1 MDFPMYDNARKLV
14 KRPHDA
20 YLSHLQALINERWEN
35 STQTIFSVY
44 QQADIGS
51 DEWIEQPIS
60 IDTAI
65 DIGTGFKKGDDFM
78 VFSHKNI
85 SADMKL
91 GIMFRTEEDYWIC
104 TNTNGYASPTNSCE
118 VRRCN
123 NVMKWV
129 DPETGFVNQQWCAI
143 DYELSSP
150 RPSKDKDIVVADGHI
165 FVLVQGNDLTR
176 SIPKNQRF
184 IFNGLAFKVSAYQT
198 LLNKDDVTF
207 HSNLLYI
214 DMYADP
220 IQPSD
225 DVVNGIANATD
236 YQYNIE
242 LQPDVTEQIDGFEGQ
257 VVATVTCNDKVVN
270 RDIVWT
276 GNDFVTVDENGSY
289 ILHDAIQSL
298 DNESVDKV
306 AIITATLAG
315 NPNVTASCSINIV
328 GSVVSDDD
336 IVIDPL
342 FSEVYQSMPQTFTV
356 YLYKNGVKQDDVFV
370 SCMVAGLTD
379 DYFTL
384 TQNGHNFTLMVKDIS
399 STPLTLAFVTDSQ
412 YQNLVTDGDIN
423 IQTSDMED
431 ILAFINNGCSKTID
445 VLLKPFF

>member
-14 KRPHDA
+14 KLPHDA
-20 YLSHLQALINERWEN
+20 YLSQLQALINERWEN

-65 DIGTGFKKGDDFM
+65 DIGTGFKKGDDFK

-198 LLNKDDVTF
+198 LLDENNITF

-225 DVVNGIANATD
+225 DLVNGIANATD
-236 YQYNIE
+236 YQYAIE
-242 LQPDVTEQIDGFEGQ
+242 LQPDITEQIDGFTGQ
-257 VVATVTCNDKVVN
+257 ILSTVTCNGEVVD
-270 RDIVWT
+270 REIDWT
-276 GNDFVTVDENGSY
+276 GNDFVTVNEDGSY
-289 ILHDAIQSL
+289 TLNGTIPPSNDGEDDGGNDEPVEKIA
-298 DNESVDKV
+298 V
-306 AIITATLAG
+306 ITATLKG

-328 GSVVSDDD
+328 DEVEDTVD
-336 IVIDPL
+336 IIIDPL
-342 FSEVYQSMPQTFTV
+342 FSEVRQSLPQSFSV
-356 YLYKNGVKQDDVFV
+356 YLYKNGVQQDDAVTCTT
-370 SCMVAGLTD
+370 SGLTNK
-379 DYFTL
+379 YFTL
-384 TQNGHNFTLMVKDIS
+384 TQDGHNFVLTVEDIS
-399 STPLTLAFVTDSQ
+399 PTPLTLMFTVDEYS
-412 YQNLVTDGDIN
+412 
-423 IQTSDMED
+423 E
-431 ILAFINNGCSKTID
+431 TID

>member
-14 KRPHDA
+14 KKPHDA

-65 DIGTGFKKGDDFM
+65 DIGTGFKKGDDFK

-129 DPETGFVNQQWCAI
+129 NPETGFVNQQWCAI

-184 IFNGLAFKVSAYQT
+184 IFNGLAFKLSAYQT

-207 HSNLLYI
+207 HSNLLYM

-225 DVVNGIANATD
+225 DVVNGIANAID

-242 LQPDVTEQIDGFEGQ
+242 LQPDITEQIDGFEGQ
-257 VVATVTCNDKVVN
+257 VMATVTCNGEVVD
-270 RDIVWT
+270 REIEWT
-276 GNDFVTVDENGSY
+276 GNDFVTVNNDGSY
-289 ILHDAIQSL
+289 ILNGELPPSD
-298 DNESVDKV
+298 DNDESDDEPVEKIAV
-306 AIITATLAG
+306 ITATLKG
-315 NPNVTASCSINIV
+315 NPNVTASCSIKIV
-328 GSVVSDDD
+328 DEIEDSVD
-336 IVIDPL
+336 IIIDPL
-342 FSEVYQSMPQTFTV
+342 FSEVRQSLPQSFSV
-356 YLYKNGVKQDDVFV
+356 YLYKNGVQQDDAVTCTT
-370 SCMVAGLTD
+370 SGLTNK
-379 DYFTL
+379 YFTL
-384 TQNGHNFTLMVKDIS
+384 TQDGHDFVLTVKDIS
-399 STPLTLAFVTDSQ
+399 PTPLTLMFTVDEYS
-412 YQNLVTDGDIN
+412 
-423 IQTSDMED
+423 E
-431 ILAFINNGCSKTID
+431 TID

>member
-14 KRPHDA
+14 KKPHDA
-20 YLSHLQALINERWEN
+20 YLSQLQALINERWEN

-65 DIGTGFKKGDDFM
+65 DIGTGFKKGDDFK

-198 LLNKDDVTF
+198 LLNEDNITF

-225 DVVNGIANATD
+225 DLVNGIANATD
-236 YQYNIE
+236 YQYAIE
-242 LQPDVTEQIDGFEGQ
+242 LQPDITEQIDGFTGQ
-257 VVATVTCNDKVVN
+257 ILSTVTCNGEVVD
-270 RDIVWT
+270 REIDWT
-276 GNDFVTVDENGSY
+276 GNYFVTVNKDGSY
-289 ILHDAIQSL
+289 TLNGTIPPSNDGEDDGGNDEPVEKIA
-298 DNESVDKV
+298 V
-306 AIITATLAG
+306 ITATLKG
-315 NPNVTASCSINIV
+315 NPNVTASCSIKIV
-328 GSVVSDDD
+328 DEIEDTVD
-336 IVIDPL
+336 IIIDPL
-342 FSEVYQSMPQTFTV
+342 FSEVRQSLPQSFSV
-356 YLYKNGVKQDDVFV
+356 YLYRNGVQQDDAITCTT
-370 SCMVAGLTD
+370 SGLTNN
-379 DYFTL
+379 YFTL
-384 TQNGHNFTLMVKDIS
+384 TQDGHDFVLTVKDIS
-399 STPLTLAFVTDSQ
+399 PTPLTLMFTVDEYS
-412 YQNLVTDGDIN
+412 
-423 IQTSDMED
+423 E
-431 ILAFINNGCSKTID
+431 TID

>member
-14 KRPHDA
+14 KKPHDA

-65 DIGTGFKKGDDFM
+65 DIGTGFKKGDDFK

-150 RPSKDKDIVVADGHI
+150 RPSKDKDIIVADGHI

-214 DMYADP
+214 DMYADT

-242 LQPDVTEQIDGFEGQ
+242 LQTDITEQIDGFTGQ
-257 VVATVTCNDKVVN
+257 ILSTVTCNGEVVD
-270 RDIVWT
+270 REIDWT
-276 GNDFVTVDENGSY
+276 GNDFVTVNEDGSY
-289 ILHDAIQSL
+289 TLNGTIPPSNDGEDDGGNDEPVEKIA
-298 DNESVDKV
+298 V
-306 AIITATLAG
+306 ITATLKG
-315 NPNVTASCSINIV
+315 NPNVTASCSIKIV
-328 GSVVSDDD
+328 DEIEDTVD
-336 IVIDPL
+336 IIIDPL
-342 FSEVYQSMPQTFTV
+342 FSEVRQSLPQSFSV
-356 YLYKNGVKQDDVFV
+356 YLYRNGVQQDDAITCTT
-370 SCMVAGLTD
+370 SGLTNK
-379 DYFTL
+379 YFTL
-384 TQNGHNFTLMVKDIS
+384 TQDGHDFVLTVKDIS
-399 STPLTLAFVTDSQ
+399 PMPLTLMFTVDEYS
-412 YQNLVTDGDIN
+412 
-423 IQTSDMED
+423 E
-431 ILAFINNGCSKTID
+431 TID

>member
-1 MDFPMYDNARKLV
+1 MDFPMYDNARKLM

-20 YLSHLQALINERWEN
+20 YLSQLQALINERWEN
-35 STQTIFSVY
+35 STQTIFNVY

-65 DIGTGFKKGDDFM
+65 DIGTGFKKGDDFK

-129 DPETGFVNQQWCAI
+129 DQETGFVNQQWCAI

-184 IFNGLAFKVSAYQT
+184 IFNGFAFKVSAYQT
-198 LLNKDDVTF
+198 LLNKDNTTF

-225 DVVNGIANATD
+225 DLVNGIANATD
-236 YQYNIE
+236 YQYAIE
-242 LQPDVTEQIDGFEGQ
+242 LQPDITEQIDGFTGQ
-257 VVATVTCNDKVVN
+257 ILSTVTCNGEVVD
-270 RDIVWT
+270 REIDWT
-276 GNDFVTVDENGSY
+276 GNDFVTVNDDGSY
-289 ILHDAIQSL
+289 ILSGTIPPSNDREDDGGNDEPVEKIA
-298 DNESVDKV
+298 V
-306 AIITATLAG
+306 ITATLKG
-315 NPNVTASCSINIV
+315 NPNITASCSIKIV
-328 GSVVSDDD
+328 DEIVDTVD
-336 IVIDPL
+336 IIIDPL
-342 FSEVYQSMPQTFTV
+342 FSDVRQSLPQSFSV
-356 YLYKNGVKQDDVFV
+356 YLYKNGMQQDDAVTCTT
-370 SCMVAGLTD
+370 SGLTNK
-379 DYFTL
+379 YFTL
-384 TQNGHNFTLMVKDIS
+384 TQDGHDFVLTVKDIS
-399 STPLTLAFVTDSQ
+399 PTPLTLMFTVDEYSEA
-412 YQNLVTDGDIN
+412 
-423 IQTSDMED
+423 
-431 ILAFINNGCSKTID
+431 ID

>member
-14 KRPHDA
+14 KQPHDA
-20 YLSHLQALINERWEN
+20 YLSQLQALINERWEN

-65 DIGTGFKKGDDFM
+65 DIGTGFKKGDDFK

-184 IFNGLAFKVSAYQT
+184 IFNGLAFKVSAFQS
-198 LLNKDDVTF
+198 LLDEDNITF

-220 IQPSD
+220 LQPSD

-236 YQYNIE
+236 YQYAIE
-242 LQPDVTEQIDGFEGQ
+242 LQPDITEQIDGFTGQ
-257 VVATVTCNDKVVN
+257 ILSTVTCNGEVVD
-270 RDIVWT
+270 REIDWT
-276 GNDFVTVDENGSY
+276 GNDFVTVNEDGSY
-289 ILHDAIQSL
+289 TLGGTISPSDDGEDDSA
-298 DNESVDKV
+298 V
-306 AIITATLAG
+306 ITATLKG
-315 NPNVTASCSINIV
+315 NPNVTASCSIKIV
-328 GSVVSDDD
+328 DEVEDTVD
-336 IVIDPL
+336 IIIDPL
-342 FSEVYQSMPQTFTV
+342 FSEVRQSLPQSFSV
-356 YLYKNGVKQDDVFV
+356 YLYKNGVQQDDAVTYTT
-370 SCMVAGLTD
+370 SGLTNK
-379 DYFTL
+379 YFTL
-384 TQNGHNFTLMVKDIS
+384 MQDGHDFVLTVNDIS
-399 STPLTLAFVTDSQ
+399 PTPLTLMFTVDEYS
-412 YQNLVTDGDIN
+412 
-423 IQTSDMED
+423 E
-431 ILAFINNGCSKTID
+431 TID

>member
-14 KRPHDA
+14 KKPHDA

-65 DIGTGFKKGDDFM
+65 DIGTGFKKGDDFK

-129 DPETGFVNQQWCAI
+129 DPKTGFVNQQWCAI

-214 DMYADP
+214 DMYADT

-225 DVVNGIANATD
+225 DLVNGVANATD
-236 YQYNIE
+236 YQYAIE
-242 LQPDVTEQIDGFEGQ
+242 LQPDVTEQIDGFTGQ
-257 VVATVTCNDKVVN
+257 ILSTVTCNGEVVD
-270 RDIVWT
+270 REIDWT
-276 GNDFVTVDENGSY
+276 GNDFVTVNEDGSY
-289 ILHDAIQSL
+289 ILGGMIPPSNDGEDDGA
-298 DNESVDKV
+298 V
-306 AIITATLAG
+306 ITATLKG
-315 NPNVTASCSINIV
+315 NPNVTASCSIKIV
-328 GSVVSDDD
+328 DEIEDTVD
-336 IVIDPL
+336 IIIDPL
-342 FSEVYQSMPQTFTV
+342 FSEVRQSLPQSFSV
-356 YLYKNGVKQDDVFV
+356 YLYKNGVQQDDAVTCTT
-370 SCMVAGLTD
+370 SGLTNK
-379 DYFTL
+379 YFTL
-384 TQNGHNFTLMVKDIS
+384 TQDGHDFVLTVKDIS
-399 STPLTLAFVTDSQ
+399 PTPLTL
-412 YQNLVTDGDIN
+412 
-423 IQTSDMED
+423 M
-431 ILAFINNGCSKTID
+431 FIVDEYSETID

>member
-65 DIGTGFKKGDDFM
+65 DIGTGFKKGDDFK

-220 IQPSD
+220 LQPSD

-236 YQYNIE
+236 YQYAIE
-242 LQPDVTEQIDGFEGQ
+242 LQPDITEQIDGFTGQ
-257 VVATVTCNDKVVN
+257 ILSTVTCNGEVVD
-270 RDIVWT
+270 REIDWT
-276 GNDFVTVDENGSY
+276 GNDFVTVNEDGSY
-289 ILHDAIQSL
+289 TLNGTIPPSNDGEDDEGDDEPVEKIA
-298 DNESVDKV
+298 V
-306 AIITATLAG
+306 ITATLKG
-315 NPNVTASCSINIV
+315 NPNVTASCSIKIV
-328 GSVVSDDD
+328 DEIEDTVD
-336 IVIDPL
+336 IIIDPL
-342 FSEVYQSMPQTFTV
+342 FSEVRQSLPQSFSV
-356 YLYKNGVKQDDVFV
+356 YLYKNGVQQDDAVT
-370 SCMVAGLTD
+370 CTTGGLTNK
-379 DYFTL
+379 YFTL
-384 TQNGHNFTLMVKDIS
+384 TQDGHDFVLTVKDIS
-399 STPLTLAFVTDSQ
+399 PTPLTLMFTVDEYS
-412 YQNLVTDGDIN
+412 
-423 IQTSDMED
+423 E
-431 ILAFINNGCSKTID
+431 TID

>member
-14 KRPHDA
+14 KKPHDA

-65 DIGTGFKKGDDFM
+65 DIGTGFKKGDDFK

-214 DMYADP
+214 DMYADT

-225 DVVNGIANATD
+225 DLVNGVANATD
-236 YQYNIE
+236 YQYAIE
-242 LQPDVTEQIDGFEGQ
+242 LQPDVTEQIDGFTGQ
-257 VVATVTCNDKVVN
+257 ILSTVTCNGEVVD
-270 RDIVWT
+270 REIDWT
-276 GNDFVTVDENGSY
+276 GNDFVTVNDDGSY
-289 ILHDAIQSL
+289 ILNGTMPPSSDGEYDVGDDEPVEKIA
-298 DNESVDKV
+298 V
-306 AIITATLAG
+306 ITATLKG
-315 NPNVTASCSINIV
+315 NPNVTASCSIKIV
-328 GSVVSDDD
+328 DEIEDTVD
-336 IVIDPL
+336 IIIDPL
-342 FSEVYQSMPQTFTV
+342 FSEVRQSLPQSFSV
-356 YLYKNGVKQDDVFV
+356 YLYKNGVQQDDVV
-370 SCMVAGLTD
+370 TCTTSGLTNK
-379 DYFTL
+379 YFTL
-384 TQNGHNFTLMVKDIS
+384 TQDGHDFVLTVKDIS
-399 STPLTLAFVTDSQ
+399 PTPLTLMFTVDEYS
-412 YQNLVTDGDIN
+412 
-423 IQTSDMED
+423 E
-431 ILAFINNGCSKTID
+431 TID

>member
-14 KRPHDA
+14 KKPHDA

-51 DEWIEQPIS
+51 DEWIEQPMS

-65 DIGTGFKKGDDFM
+65 DIGTGFKKGDDFK

-214 DMYADP
+214 DMYADT

-225 DVVNGIANATD
+225 DLVNGVANATD
-236 YQYNIE
+236 YQYAIE
-242 LQPDVTEQIDGFEGQ
+242 LQPDVTEQIDGFTGQ
-257 VVATVTCNDKVVN
+257 ILSTVTCNGEVVD
-270 RDIVWT
+270 REIDWT
-276 GNDFVTVDENGSY
+276 GNDFVTVNEDGSY
-289 ILHDAIQSL
+289 ILGGTIPPSNDGEDDGA
-298 DNESVDKV
+298 V
-306 AIITATLAG
+306 ITATLKG
-315 NPNVTASCSINIV
+315 NPNVTASCSIKIV
-328 GSVVSDDD
+328 DEIEDTVD
-336 IVIDPL
+336 IIIDPL
-342 FSEVYQSMPQTFTV
+342 FSEVRQSLPQSFSV
-356 YLYKNGVKQDDVFV
+356 YLYKNGVQQDDVV
-370 SCMVAGLTD
+370 TCTTSGLTNK
-379 DYFTL
+379 YFTL
-384 TQNGHNFTLMVKDIS
+384 TQDGHDFVLTVKDIS
-399 STPLTLAFVTDSQ
+399 PTPLTLMFTVDEYS
-412 YQNLVTDGDIN
+412 
-423 IQTSDMED
+423 E
-431 ILAFINNGCSKTID
+431 TID

>member
-14 KRPHDA
+14 KKPHDA

-44 QQADIGS
+44 QQVDIGS

-65 DIGTGFKKGDDFM
+65 DIGTGLKKGDDFK

-150 RPSKDKDIVVADGHI
+150 RPSKDRDIVVADGHI
-165 FVLVQGNDLTR
+165 LILVQGNDLTR

-184 IFNGLAFKVSAYQT
+184 IFNGLAFKVSAFQS
-198 LLNKDDVTF
+198 LLDENNTTF

-225 DVVNGIANATD
+225 DLVNGIANATD
-236 YQYNIE
+236 YQYAIE
-242 LQPDVTEQIDGFEGQ
+242 LQPDITEQIDGFIGHILS
-257 VVATVTCNDKVVN
+257 TVTCNGEVVD
-270 RDIVWT
+270 REIDWT
-276 GNDFVTVDENGSY
+276 GNDFVTVNNDGSY
-289 ILHDAIQSL
+289 TLNGTIPPSNDGE
-298 DNESVDKV
+298 DDGVDDEPVEKIAV
-306 AIITATLAG
+306 ITATLKG
-315 NPNVTASCSINIV
+315 NPDVTASCSIKIV
-328 GSVVSDDD
+328 DEIGDAVD
-336 IVIDPL
+336 IIIDPL
-342 FSEVYQSMPQTFTV
+342 FSEVRQSLPQSFSV
-356 YLYKNGVKQDDVFV
+356 YLYKNGVQQDDAVTCTT
-370 SCMVAGLTD
+370 SGLTNQH
-379 DYFTL
+379 FTL
-384 TQNGHNFTLMVKDIS
+384 TQDGHDFVLTVKDIS
-399 STPLTLAFVTDSQ
+399 PTPLTLMFTVDEYS
-412 YQNLVTDGDIN
+412 
-423 IQTSDMED
+423 E
-431 ILAFINNGCSKTID
+431 TID

>member
-14 KRPHDA
+14 KLPHDA
-20 YLSHLQALINERWEN
+20 YLSQLQALINERWEN

-65 DIGTGFKKGDDFM
+65 DIGTGFKKGDDFK

-198 LLNKDDVTF
+198 LLDENNITF

-220 IQPSD
+220 LQPSD

-236 YQYNIE
+236 YQYAIE
-242 LQPDVTEQIDGFEGQ
+242 LQPDITEQIDGFTGQ
-257 VVATVTCNDKVVN
+257 ILSTVTCNGEVVE
-270 RDIVWT
+270 REIDWT
-276 GNDFVTVDENGSY
+276 GNDFVTVNEDGSY
-289 ILHDAIQSL
+289 TLSGTIPPSDDGEDDGGDDEPVEKIA
-298 DNESVDKV
+298 V
-306 AIITATLAG
+306 ITATLKG

-328 GSVVSDDD
+328 DEVEDTVD
-336 IVIDPL
+336 IIIDPL
-342 FSEVYQSMPQTFTV
+342 FSEVRQSLPQSFSV
-356 YLYKNGVKQDDVFV
+356 YLYKNGVQQDDAVTCTT
-370 SCMVAGLTD
+370 SGLTNK
-379 DYFTL
+379 YFTL
-384 TQNGHNFTLMVKDIS
+384 TQDGHNFVLTVEDIS
-399 STPLTLAFVTDSQ
+399 PTPLTLMFTVDEYS
-412 YQNLVTDGDIN
+412 
-423 IQTSDMED
+423 E
-431 ILAFINNGCSKTID
+431 TID

>member
-14 KRPHDA
+14 KKPHDA

-35 STQTIFSVY
+35 STQTIFNVY

-65 DIGTGFKKGDDFM
+65 DIGTGFKKGDDFK

-104 TNTNGYASPTNSCE
+104 INTNGYASPTNSCE

-184 IFNGLAFKVSAYQT
+184 IFNGLAFKLSAYQT

-207 HSNLLYI
+207 HSNLLYM

-225 DVVNGIANATD
+225 DVVNGIANAID

-242 LQPDVTEQIDGFEGQ
+242 LQPDITEQIDGFEGQ
-257 VVATVTCNDKVVN
+257 VMATVTCNGEVVD
-270 RDIVWT
+270 REIEWT
-276 GNDFVTVDENGSY
+276 GNDFVTVNNDGSY
-289 ILHDAIQSL
+289 ILNGELPPSD
-298 DNESVDKV
+298 DNDESDDEPVEKIAV
-306 AIITATLAG
+306 ITATLKG
-315 NPNVTASCSINIV
+315 NPNVTASCSIKIV
-328 GSVVSDDD
+328 DEIEDTVD
-336 IVIDPL
+336 IIIDPL
-342 FSEVYQSMPQTFTV
+342 FSEVRQSLPQSFSV
-356 YLYKNGVKQDDVFV
+356 YLYKNGVQQDDVV
-370 SCMVAGLTD
+370 TCTTSGLTNK
-379 DYFTL
+379 YFTL
-384 TQNGHNFTLMVKDIS
+384 TQDGHDFVLTVKDIS
-399 STPLTLAFVTDSQ
+399 PTPLTLMFTVDEYS
-412 YQNLVTDGDIN
+412 
-423 IQTSDMED
+423 E
-431 ILAFINNGCSKTID
+431 TID

>member
-14 KRPHDA
+14 KKPHDA

-65 DIGTGFKKGDDFM
+65 DIGTGFKKGDDFK

-184 IFNGLAFKVSAYQT
+184 IFNGLAFKLSAYQT

-207 HSNLLYI
+207 HSNLLYM

-225 DVVNGIANATD
+225 DVVNGIANAID

-242 LQPDVTEQIDGFEGQ
+242 LQPDITEQIDGFEGQ
-257 VVATVTCNDKVVN
+257 VMATVTCNGEVVD
-270 RDIVWT
+270 REIEWT
-276 GNDFVTVDENGSY
+276 GNDFVTVNNDGSY
-289 ILHDAIQSL
+289 ILNGELPPSD
-298 DNESVDKV
+298 DNDESDDEPVEKIAV
-306 AIITATLAG
+306 ITATLKG
-315 NPNVTASCSINIV
+315 NPNVTASCSIKIV
-328 GSVVSDDD
+328 DEIEDTVD
-336 IVIDPL
+336 IIIDPR
-342 FSEVYQSMPQTFTV
+342 FSEVRQSLPQSFSV
-356 YLYKNGVKQDDVFV
+356 YLYKNGVQQDDAVICTT
-370 SCMVAGLTD
+370 SGLTNQ
-379 DYFTL
+379 YFTL
-384 TQNGHNFTLMVKDIS
+384 TQDGHDFVLTVKDIS
-399 STPLTLAFVTDSQ
+399 PTPLTLMFTVDEYS
-412 YQNLVTDGDIN
+412 
-423 IQTSDMED
+423 E
-431 ILAFINNGCSKTID
+431 TID

>member
-14 KRPHDA
+14 KKPHDA

-51 DEWIEQPIS
+51 DEWIEQPMS

-65 DIGTGFKKGDDFM
+65 DIGTGFKKGDDFK

-214 DMYADP
+214 DMYADTV
-220 IQPSD
+220 QPSD
-225 DVVNGIANATD
+225 DLVNGVANATD
-236 YQYNIE
+236 YQYAIE
-242 LQPDVTEQIDGFEGQ
+242 LQPDITEQIDGFTGQ
-257 VVATVTCNDKVVN
+257 ILSTVTCNGEVVD
-270 RDIVWT
+270 REIDWT
-276 GNDFVTVDENGSY
+276 GNDFVTVNEDGSY
-289 ILHDAIQSL
+289 ILNGTIQPSNDGEDDGGDDEL
-298 DNESVDKV
+298 VEKIAV
-306 AIITATLAG
+306 ITATLKG
-315 NPNVTASCSINIV
+315 NPNVTASCSIKIV
-328 GSVVSDDD
+328 DEIEDTVD
-336 IVIDPL
+336 IIIDPL
-342 FSEVYQSMPQTFTV
+342 FSEVRQSLPQSFSV
-356 YLYKNGVKQDDVFV
+356 YLYKNGVQQDDAVTCIT
-370 SCMVAGLTD
+370 SGLTNQ
-379 DYFTL
+379 YFTL
-384 TQNGHNFTLMVKDIS
+384 TQNGHDFVLTVKDIS
-399 STPLTLAFVTDSQ
+399 PMPLTLMFTVDEYS
-412 YQNLVTDGDIN
+412 
-423 IQTSDMED
+423 E
-431 ILAFINNGCSKTID
+431 TID

>member
-14 KRPHDA
+14 KLPHDA
-20 YLSHLQALINERWEN
+20 YLSQLQALINERWEN
-35 STQTIFSVY
+35 STQTIFNVY

-65 DIGTGFKKGDDFM
+65 DIGTGFKKGDDFK

-198 LLNKDDVTF
+198 LLDENNITF

-220 IQPSD
+220 LQPSD

-236 YQYNIE
+236 YQYAIE
-242 LQPDVTEQIDGFEGQ
+242 LQPDITEQIDGFTGQ
-257 VVATVTCNDKVVN
+257 ILSTVTCNGEVVD
-270 RDIVWT
+270 REIDWT
-276 GNDFVTVDENGSY
+276 GNDFVTVTEDGSY
-289 ILHDAIQSL
+289 TLNGTIPPSNDGEDDVGDGEPVEKIA
-298 DNESVDKV
+298 V
-306 AIITATLAG
+306 ITATLKG

-328 GSVVSDDD
+328 DEVEDTVD
-336 IVIDPL
+336 IIIDPL
-342 FSEVYQSMPQTFTV
+342 FSEVRQSLPQSFSV
-356 YLYKNGVKQDDVFV
+356 YLYKNGVQQDDAVTCTT
-370 SCMVAGLTD
+370 SGLTNK
-379 DYFTL
+379 YFTL
-384 TQNGHNFTLMVKDIS
+384 TQDGHDFVLTVKDIS
-399 STPLTLAFVTDSQ
+399 PTPLTLMFTVDEYS
-412 YQNLVTDGDIN
+412 
-423 IQTSDMED
+423 E
-431 ILAFINNGCSKTID
+431 TID

>member
-14 KRPHDA
+14 KLPHDA

-65 DIGTGFKKGDDFM
+65 DIGTGFKKGDDFK

-214 DMYADP
+214 DMYADT

-225 DVVNGIANATD
+225 DLVNGVANATD
-236 YQYNIE
+236 YQYAIE
-242 LQPDVTEQIDGFEGQ
+242 LQPDVTEQIDGFTGQ
-257 VVATVTCNDKVVN
+257 ILSTVTCNGEVVD
-270 RDIVWT
+270 REIDWT
-276 GNDFVTVDENGSY
+276 GNDFVTVNEDGSY
-289 ILHDAIQSL
+289 TLSGTIPPSNDGEDDGSDDEPVEKIA
-298 DNESVDKV
+298 V
-306 AIITATLAG
+306 ITATLKG
-315 NPNVTASCSINIV
+315 NPNVTASCSIKIV
-328 GSVVSDDD
+328 DEVEDTVD
-336 IVIDPL
+336 IIIDPL
-342 FSEVYQSMPQTFTV
+342 FSEVRQSLPQSFSV
-356 YLYKNGVKQDDVFV
+356 YLYKNGVQQDDAVTCTT
-370 SCMVAGLTD
+370 SGLTNK
-379 DYFTL
+379 YFTL
-384 TQNGHNFTLMVKDIS
+384 TQDGHNFVLTVKDIS
-399 STPLTLAFVTDSQ
+399 PTPLTLMFTVDEYS
-412 YQNLVTDGDIN
+412 
-423 IQTSDMED
+423 E
-431 ILAFINNGCSKTID
+431 TID

>member
-14 KRPHDA
+14 KKPHDA

-65 DIGTGFKKGDDFM
+65 DIGTGFKKGDDFK

-198 LLNKDDVTF
+198 LLNENNITF

-225 DVVNGIANATD
+225 DLVNGIANATD
-236 YQYNIE
+236 YQYAIE
-242 LQPDVTEQIDGFEGQ
+242 LQPDITEQIDGFTGQ
-257 VVATVTCNDKVVN
+257 ILSTVTCNGEVVD
-270 RDIVWT
+270 REIDWT
-276 GNDFVTVDENGSY
+276 GNDFVTVNEDGSY
-289 ILHDAIQSL
+289 TLNGTIPPSNDGEDDGGNDEPVEKIA
-298 DNESVDKV
+298 V
-306 AIITATLAG
+306 ITATLKG
-315 NPNVTASCSINIV
+315 NPNVTASCSIKIV
-328 GSVVSDDD
+328 DEIEDTVD
-336 IVIDPL
+336 IIIDPL
-342 FSEVYQSMPQTFTV
+342 FSEVRQSLPQSFSV
-356 YLYKNGVKQDDVFV
+356 YLYKNGVQQDDAITCTT
-370 SCMVAGLTD
+370 SGLTNK
-379 DYFTL
+379 YFTL
-384 TQNGHNFTLMVKDIS
+384 TQDGHDFVLKVKDIS
-399 STPLTLAFVTDSQ
+399 PTPLTLMFTVDEYS
-412 YQNLVTDGDIN
+412 
-423 IQTSDMED
+423 E
-431 ILAFINNGCSKTID
+431 TID

>member
-65 DIGTGFKKGDDFM
+65 DIGTGFKKGDDFK

-220 IQPSD
+220 LQPSD

-236 YQYNIE
+236 YQYAIE
-242 LQPDVTEQIDGFEGQ
+242 LQPDITEQIDGFTGQ
-257 VVATVTCNDKVVN
+257 ILSTVTCNGEVVD
-270 RDIVWT
+270 REIDWT
-276 GNDFVTVDENGSY
+276 GNDFVTVNEDGSY
-289 ILHDAIQSL
+289 TLNGTIPPSNDGEDDEGDDEPVEKIA
-298 DNESVDKV
+298 V
-306 AIITATLAG
+306 ITATLKG
-315 NPNVTASCSINIV
+315 NPNVTASCSIKIV
-328 GSVVSDDD
+328 DEIEDTVD
-336 IVIDPL
+336 IIIDPL
-342 FSEVYQSMPQTFTV
+342 FSEVRQSLPQSFSV
-356 YLYKNGVKQDDVFV
+356 YLYKNGVQQDDAVTCTT
-370 SCMVAGLTD
+370 SGLTNR
-379 DYFTL
+379 YFTL
-384 TQNGHNFTLMVKDIS
+384 TQDGHDFVLTVKDIS
-399 STPLTLAFVTDSQ
+399 PTPLTLMFTVDEYS
-412 YQNLVTDGDIN
+412 
-423 IQTSDMED
+423 E
-431 ILAFINNGCSKTID
+431 TID

>member
-14 KRPHDA
+14 KKPHDA
-20 YLSHLQALINERWEN
+20 YLSQLQALINERWEN

-65 DIGTGFKKGDDFM
+65 DIGTGFKKGDDFK

-198 LLNKDDVTF
+198 LLNENNITF

-225 DVVNGIANATD
+225 DLVNGIANATD
-236 YQYNIE
+236 YQYAIE
-242 LQPDVTEQIDGFEGQ
+242 LQPDITEQIDGFTGQ
-257 VVATVTCNDKVVN
+257 ILSTVTCNGEVVD
-270 RDIVWT
+270 REIDWT
-276 GNDFVTVDENGSY
+276 GNDFVTVNEDGSY
-289 ILHDAIQSL
+289 TLNGTIPPSNDGEDDGGNDEPVEKIA
-298 DNESVDKV
+298 V
-306 AIITATLAG
+306 ITATLKG
-315 NPNVTASCSINIV
+315 NPNVTASCSIKIV
-328 GSVVSDDD
+328 DEIEDTVD
-336 IVIDPL
+336 IIIDPL
-342 FSEVYQSMPQTFTV
+342 FSEVRQSLPQSFSV
-356 YLYKNGVKQDDVFV
+356 YLYKNGVQQDDAIICTT
-370 SCMVAGLTD
+370 SGLTNK
-379 DYFTL
+379 YFTL
-384 TQNGHNFTLMVKDIS
+384 TQDGHDFVLTVEDIS
-399 STPLTLAFVTDSQ
+399 PTPLTLMFTVDEYS
-412 YQNLVTDGDIN
+412 
-423 IQTSDMED
+423 E
-431 ILAFINNGCSKTID
+431 TID

>member
-14 KRPHDA
+14 KLPHDA
-20 YLSHLQALINERWEN
+20 YLSQLQALINERWEN

-65 DIGTGFKKGDDFM
+65 DIGTGFKKGDDFK

-198 LLNKDDVTF
+198 LLDEDNITF

-220 IQPSD
+220 LQPSD
-225 DVVNGIANATD
+225 DIVNGIANATD
-236 YQYNIE
+236 YQYAIE
-242 LQPDVTEQIDGFEGQ
+242 LQPDITEQIDGFTGQ
-257 VVATVTCNDKVVN
+257 ILSTVTCNGEVVD
-270 RDIVWT
+270 REIDWT
-276 GNDFVTVDENGSY
+276 GNDFVTVNEDGSY
-289 ILHDAIQSL
+289 TLSGTIPPSDDGEDDGGDDEPVEKIA
-298 DNESVDKV
+298 V
-306 AIITATLAG
+306 ITATLKG

-328 GSVVSDDD
+328 DEVEDTVD
-336 IVIDPL
+336 IIIDPL
-342 FSEVYQSMPQTFTV
+342 FSEVRQSLPQSFSV
-356 YLYKNGVKQDDVFV
+356 YLYKNGVQQDDAVTCTT
-370 SCMVAGLTD
+370 SGLTNK
-379 DYFTL
+379 YFTL
-384 TQNGHNFTLMVKDIS
+384 TQDGHNFVLTVEDIS
-399 STPLTLAFVTDSQ
+399 PTPLTLMFTVDEYS
-412 YQNLVTDGDIN
+412 
-423 IQTSDMED
+423 E
-431 ILAFINNGCSKTID
+431 TID

>member
-1 MDFPMYDNARKLV
+1 M

-65 DIGTGFKKGDDFM
+65 DIGTGFKKGDDFK

-150 RPSKDKDIVVADGHI
+150 RPSKDKDIIVADGHI

-184 IFNGLAFKVSAYQT
+184 IFNGLAFKLSAYQT

-214 DMYADP
+214 DMYADTV
-220 IQPSD
+220 QPSD
-225 DVVNGIANATD
+225 DLVNGVANATD
-236 YQYNIE
+236 YQYAIE
-242 LQPDVTEQIDGFEGQ
+242 LQPDITEQIDGFTGQ
-257 VVATVTCNDKVVN
+257 ILSTVTCNGEVVD
-270 RDIVWT
+270 REIDWT
-276 GNDFVTVDENGSY
+276 GNDFVTVNDDGSY
-289 ILHDAIQSL
+289 ILNGTIPPSSDGEDDGGNDEPVEKIA
-298 DNESVDKV
+298 V
-306 AIITATLAG
+306 ITATLKG
-315 NPNVTASCSINIV
+315 NPNVTASCSIKIV
-328 GSVVSDDD
+328 DEIEDSVD
-336 IVIDPL
+336 IIIDPL
-342 FSEVYQSMPQTFTV
+342 FSEVRQSLPQSFSV
-356 YLYKNGVKQDDVFV
+356 YLYKNGVQQDDAVTCTT
-370 SCMVAGLTD
+370 SGLTNK
-379 DYFTL
+379 YFTL
-384 TQNGHNFTLMVKDIS
+384 TQDGHDFVLTVKDIS
-399 STPLTLAFVTDSQ
+399 PTPLTLMFTVDEYS
-412 YQNLVTDGDIN
+412 
-423 IQTSDMED
+423 E
-431 ILAFINNGCSKTID
+431 TID

>member
-14 KRPHDA
+14 KKPHDA

-51 DEWIEQPIS
+51 DEWIEQSIS

-65 DIGTGFKKGDDFM
+65 DIGTGFKKGDDFK

-214 DMYADP
+214 DMYADTV
-220 IQPSD
+220 QPSD
-225 DVVNGIANATD
+225 DLVNGVANATD
-236 YQYNIE
+236 YQYAIE
-242 LQPDVTEQIDGFEGQ
+242 LQPDITEQIDGFTGQ
-257 VVATVTCNDKVVN
+257 N
-270 RDIVWT
+270 R
-276 GNDFVTVDENGSY
+276 
-289 ILHDAIQSL
+289 L
-298 DNESVDKV
+298 DWK
-306 AIITATLAG
+306 
-315 NPNVTASCSINIV
+315 
-328 GSVVSDDD
+328 
-336 IVIDPL
+336 
-342 FSEVYQSMPQTFTV
+342 
-356 YLYKNGVKQDDVFV
+356 
-370 SCMVAGLTD
+370 
-379 DYFTL
+379 
-384 TQNGHNFTLMVKDIS
+384 
-399 STPLTLAFVTDSQ
+399 
-412 YQNLVTDGDIN
+412 
-423 IQTSDMED
+423 
-431 ILAFINNGCSKTID
+431 
-445 VLLKPFF
+445 

>member
-14 KRPHDA
+14 KLPHDA
-20 YLSHLQALINERWEN
+20 YLSQLQALINERWEN

-65 DIGTGFKKGDDFM
+65 DIGTGFKKGDDFK

-184 IFNGLAFKVSAYQT
+184 IFNGLAFKVSAFQS
-198 LLNKDDVTF
+198 LLDEDNITF

-220 IQPSD
+220 LQPSD

-236 YQYNIE
+236 YQYAIE
-242 LQPDVTEQIDGFEGQ
+242 LQPDITEQIDGFTGQ
-257 VVATVTCNDKVVN
+257 ILSTVTCNGEVVE
-270 RDIVWT
+270 REIDWT
-276 GNDFVTVDENGSY
+276 GNDFVTVNEDGSY
-289 ILHDAIQSL
+289 TLSGTIPLSNDGEDDGSDDEPVEKIA
-298 DNESVDKV
+298 V
-306 AIITATLAG
+306 ITATLKG

-328 GSVVSDDD
+328 DEVEDTVD
-336 IVIDPL
+336 IIIDPL
-342 FSEVYQSMPQTFTV
+342 FSEVRQSLPQSFSV
-356 YLYKNGVKQDDVFV
+356 YLYKNGVQQDDAVTCTT
-370 SCMVAGLTD
+370 SGLTNK
-379 DYFTL
+379 YFTL
-384 TQNGHNFTLMVKDIS
+384 TQDGHNFVLTVEDIS
-399 STPLTLAFVTDSQ
+399 PTPLTLMFTVDEYS
-412 YQNLVTDGDIN
+412 
-423 IQTSDMED
+423 E
-431 ILAFINNGCSKTID
+431 TID

>member
-14 KRPHDA
+14 KKPHDA
-20 YLSHLQALINERWEN
+20 YLSQLQALINERWEN

-44 QQADIGS
+44 QQEDIGS

-65 DIGTGFKKGDDFM
+65 DIGTGFKKGDDFK

-129 DPETGFVNQQWCAI
+129 DPKTGFVNQQWCAI

-184 IFNGLAFKVSAYQT
+184 IFNGFAFKVSAFQS
-198 LLNKDDVTF
+198 LLDEDNITF

-225 DVVNGIANATD
+225 DLVNGIANATD
-236 YQYNIE
+236 YQYAIE
-242 LQPDVTEQIDGFEGQ
+242 LQPDITEQIDGFTGQ
-257 VVATVTCNDKVVN
+257 ILSTVTCNGEVVD
-270 RDIVWT
+270 REIDWT
-276 GNDFVTVDENGSY
+276 GNDFVTVNEDGSY
-289 ILHDAIQSL
+289 TLNGTIPPSNDGEDDGGNDEPVEKIA
-298 DNESVDKV
+298 V
-306 AIITATLAG
+306 ITATLKG
-315 NPNVTASCSINIV
+315 NPNVTASCSIKIV
-328 GSVVSDDD
+328 DEIEDTVD
-336 IVIDPL
+336 IIIDPL
-342 FSEVYQSMPQTFTV
+342 FSEVRQSLPQSFSV
-356 YLYKNGVKQDDVFV
+356 YLYKNGVQQDDAITCTT
-370 SCMVAGLTD
+370 SGLTNK
-379 DYFTL
+379 YFTL
-384 TQNGHNFTLMVKDIS
+384 TQDGHDFVLTVKDIS
-399 STPLTLAFVTDSQ
+399 PTPLTLMFTVDEYS
-412 YQNLVTDGDIN
+412 
-423 IQTSDMED
+423 E
-431 ILAFINNGCSKTID
+431 TID

>member
-51 DEWIEQPIS
+51 DEWIEQQIS

-65 DIGTGFKKGDDFM
+65 DIGTGFKKGDDFK

-150 RPSKDKDIVVADGHI
+150 RPSKDKDVVVADGHI

-214 DMYADP
+214 DMYADT

-236 YQYNIE
+236 YQYAIE
-242 LQPDVTEQIDGFEGQ
+242 LQPDITEQIDGFTGQ
-257 VVATVTCNDKVVN
+257 ILSTVTCNGEVVD
-270 RDIVWT
+270 REIDWT
-276 GNDFVTVDENGSY
+276 GNDFVTVNEDGSY
-289 ILHDAIQSL
+289 TLSGTIPPSNDGEYDGG
-298 DNESVDKV
+298 DNEPVEKIAV
-306 AIITATLAG
+306 ITATLKG
-315 NPNVTASCSINIV
+315 NPNVTASCSIKIV
-328 GSVVSDDD
+328 DEAEDTVD
-336 IVIDPL
+336 IIIDPL
-342 FSEVYQSMPQTFTV
+342 FSEVRQSLPQSFSV
-356 YLYKNGVKQDDVFV
+356 YLYKNGVQQDDAVTCTT
-370 SCMVAGLTD
+370 SGLTNK
-379 DYFTL
+379 YFTL
-384 TQNGHNFTLMVKDIS
+384 TQDGHDFVLTVKDIS
-399 STPLTLAFVTDSQ
+399 PTPLTLMFTVDEYS
-412 YQNLVTDGDIN
+412 
-423 IQTSDMED
+423 E
-431 ILAFINNGCSKTID
+431 TID

>member
-14 KRPHDA
+14 KKPHDA

-51 DEWIEQPIS
+51 DEWIEQPMS

-65 DIGTGFKKGDDFM
+65 DIGTGFKKGDDFK

-214 DMYADP
+214 DMYADTV
-220 IQPSD
+220 QPSD
-225 DVVNGIANATD
+225 DLVNGVANATD
-236 YQYNIE
+236 YQYAIE
-242 LQPDVTEQIDGFEGQ
+242 LQPDITEQIDGFTGQ
-257 VVATVTCNDKVVN
+257 ILSTVTCNGEVVD
-270 RDIVWT
+270 REIDWT
-276 GNDFVTVDENGSY
+276 GNDFVTVNEDGSY
-289 ILHDAIQSL
+289 ILNGTIQPSNDGEDDGGDDEL
-298 DNESVDKV
+298 VEKIAV
-306 AIITATLAG
+306 ITATLKG
-315 NPNVTASCSINIV
+315 NPNVTASCSIKIV
-328 GSVVSDDD
+328 DEIEDTVD
-336 IVIDPL
+336 IIIDPL
-342 FSEVYQSMPQTFTV
+342 FSEVRQSLPQSFSV
-356 YLYKNGVKQDDVFV
+356 YLYKNGVQQDDAVTCTT
-370 SCMVAGLTD
+370 SGLTNK
-379 DYFTL
+379 YFTL
-384 TQNGHNFTLMVKDIS
+384 TQDGHDFVLTVKDIS
-399 STPLTLAFVTDSQ
+399 PMPLTLMFTVDEYS
-412 YQNLVTDGDIN
+412 
-423 IQTSDMED
+423 E
-431 ILAFINNGCSKTID
+431 TID

>member
-1 MDFPMYDNARKLV
+1 MDFPMYDNARKLM

-20 YLSHLQALINERWEN
+20 YLSQLQALINERWEN
-35 STQTIFSVY
+35 STQTIFNVY

-65 DIGTGFKKGDDFM
+65 DIGTGFKKGDDFK

-236 YQYNIE
+236 YQYAIE
-242 LQPDVTEQIDGFEGQ
+242 LQPDITEQIDGFTGQ
-257 VVATVTCNDKVVN
+257 ILSTVTCNGEVVD
-270 RDIVWT
+270 REIDWT
-276 GNDFVTVDENGSY
+276 GNDFVTVNEDGSY
-289 ILHDAIQSL
+289 TLSGTIPPSNDGEDDEGNDEPAEKIA
-298 DNESVDKV
+298 V
-306 AIITATLAG
+306 IIATLKG
-315 NPNVTASCSINIV
+315 NPNVTASCSIKIV
-328 GSVVSDDD
+328 DEIGDTVD
-336 IVIDPL
+336 IIIDPL
-342 FSEVYQSMPQTFTV
+342 FSDVRQSLPQSFSV
-356 YLYKNGVKQDDVFV
+356 YLYKNGMQQDDAVTCTT
-370 SCMVAGLTD
+370 SGLTNK
-379 DYFTL
+379 YFTL
-384 TQNGHNFTLMVKDIS
+384 TQDGHDFVLTVKDIS
-399 STPLTLAFVTDSQ
+399 PTPLTLMFTVDEYSEA
-412 YQNLVTDGDIN
+412 
-423 IQTSDMED
+423 
-431 ILAFINNGCSKTID
+431 ID

>member
-14 KRPHDA
+14 KKPHDA

-65 DIGTGFKKGDDFM
+65 DIGTGFKKGDDFK

-214 DMYADP
+214 DMYADT

-242 LQPDVTEQIDGFEGQ
+242 LQPDITEQIDGFTGQ
-257 VVATVTCNDKVVN
+257 ILSTVTCNGEVVD
-270 RDIVWT
+270 REIDWT
-276 GNDFVTVDENGSY
+276 GNDFVTVNEDGSY
-289 ILHDAIQSL
+289 ILNGTIPPSTDEEDDVGDDEPVEKIAVIM
-298 DNESVDKV
+298 
-306 AIITATLAG
+306 ATLKG
-315 NPNVTASCSINIV
+315 NPNVIASCSIKIV
-328 GSVVSDDD
+328 DEIEDTVD
-336 IVIDPL
+336 IIIDPL
-342 FSEVYQSMPQTFTV
+342 FSEVRQSLPQSFSV
-356 YLYKNGVKQDDVFV
+356 YLYKNGVRQDDAVTCTT
-370 SCMVAGLTD
+370 SGLTNK
-379 DYFTL
+379 YFTL
-384 TQNGHNFTLMVKDIS
+384 TQDGHDFVLIVKDIS
-399 STPLTLAFVTDSQ
+399 PTPLTLMFTVDEYS
-412 YQNLVTDGDIN
+412 
-423 IQTSDMED
+423 E
-431 ILAFINNGCSKTID
+431 TID

>member
-14 KRPHDA
+14 KKPHDA
-20 YLSHLQALINERWEN
+20 YLSQLQALINERWEN

-65 DIGTGFKKGDDFM
+65 DIGTGFKKGDDFK

-165 FVLVQGNDLTR
+165 FVLVQGNELTR

-198 LLNKDDVTF
+198 LLNEDNITF

-225 DVVNGIANATD
+225 DLVNGIANATD
-236 YQYNIE
+236 YQYAIE
-242 LQPDVTEQIDGFEGQ
+242 LQPDITEQIDGFTGQ
-257 VVATVTCNDKVVN
+257 ILSTVTCNGEVVD
-270 RDIVWT
+270 REIDWT
-276 GNDFVTVDENGSY
+276 GNDFVTVNEDGSY
-289 ILHDAIQSL
+289 TLNGTIPPSNDGEDDGGNDEPVEKIA
-298 DNESVDKV
+298 V
-306 AIITATLAG
+306 ITATLKG
-315 NPNVTASCSINIV
+315 NPNVTASCSIKIV
-328 GSVVSDDD
+328 DEIEDTVD
-336 IVIDPL
+336 IIIDPL
-342 FSEVYQSMPQTFTV
+342 FSEVRQSLPQSFNV
-356 YLYKNGVKQDDVFV
+356 YLYKNGVQQDDAITCTT
-370 SCMVAGLTD
+370 SGLTNN
-379 DYFTL
+379 YFTL
-384 TQNGHNFTLMVKDIS
+384 TQDGHDFVLTVKDIS
-399 STPLTLAFVTDSQ
+399 PTPLTLMFTVDEYS
-412 YQNLVTDGDIN
+412 
-423 IQTSDMED
+423 E
-431 ILAFINNGCSKTID
+431 TID

>member
-20 YLSHLQALINERWEN
+20 YLSQLQALINERWEN

-65 DIGTGFKKGDDFM
+65 DIGTGFKKGDDFK

-214 DMYADP
+214 DMYADT

-236 YQYNIE
+236 YQYAIE
-242 LQPDVTEQIDGFEGQ
+242 LQPDITEQIDGFTGQ
-257 VVATVTCNDKVVN
+257 ILSTVTCNGEVVD
-270 RDIVWT
+270 REIDWT
-276 GNDFVTVDENGSY
+276 GNDFVTVNEDGSY
-289 ILHDAIQSL
+289 TLSGTIPPSNDGEYDGG
-298 DNESVDKV
+298 DNEPVEKIAV
-306 AIITATLAG
+306 ITATLKG
-315 NPNVTASCSINIV
+315 NPNVTASCSIKIV
-328 GSVVSDDD
+328 DETEDTVD
-336 IVIDPL
+336 IIIDPL
-342 FSEVYQSMPQTFTV
+342 FSEVRQSLPQSFSV
-356 YLYKNGVKQDDVFV
+356 YLYKNGVQQDDAITYTT
-370 SCMVAGLTD
+370 SGLTNK
-379 DYFTL
+379 YFTL
-384 TQNGHNFTLMVKDIS
+384 TQDGHDFVLTVKDIS
-399 STPLTLAFVTDSQ
+399 PTPLTLMFTVDEYS
-412 YQNLVTDGDIN
+412 
-423 IQTSDMED
+423 E
-431 ILAFINNGCSKTID
+431 TID

>member
-14 KRPHDA
+14 KKPHDA

-65 DIGTGFKKGDDFM
+65 DIGTGFKKGDDFK

-129 DPETGFVNQQWCAI
+129 NPETGFVNQQWCAI

-184 IFNGLAFKVSAYQT
+184 IFNGLAFKLSAYQT

-207 HSNLLYI
+207 HSNLLYM

-225 DVVNGIANATD
+225 DVVNGIANAID

-242 LQPDVTEQIDGFEGQ
+242 LQPDITEQIDGFEGQ
-257 VVATVTCNDKVVN
+257 VMATVTCNGEVVD
-270 RDIVWT
+270 REIEWT
-276 GNDFVTVDENGSY
+276 GNDFVTVNNDGSY
-289 ILHDAIQSL
+289 ILNGELPPSD
-298 DNESVDKV
+298 DNDESDDEPVEKIAV
-306 AIITATLAG
+306 ITATLKG
-315 NPNVTASCSINIV
+315 NPNVTASCSIKIV
-328 GSVVSDDD
+328 DEIEDTVD
-336 IVIDPL
+336 IIIDPR
-342 FSEVYQSMPQTFTV
+342 FSEVRQSLPQSFSV
-356 YLYKNGVKQDDVFV
+356 YLYKNGVQQDDAVTCTT
-370 SCMVAGLTD
+370 SGLTNK
-379 DYFTL
+379 YFTL
-384 TQNGHNFTLMVKDIS
+384 TQDGHNFVLTVKDIS
-399 STPLTLAFVTDSQ
+399 PTPLTLMFTVDEYS
-412 YQNLVTDGDIN
+412 
-423 IQTSDMED
+423 E
-431 ILAFINNGCSKTID
+431 TID

>member
-14 KRPHDA
+14 KKPHDA
-20 YLSHLQALINERWEN
+20 YLSQLQALINERWEN

-51 DEWIEQPIS
+51 DEWIEQPMS

-65 DIGTGFKKGDDFM
+65 DIGTGFKKGDDFK

-104 TNTNGYASPTNSCE
+104 INTNGYASPTNSCE

-214 DMYADP
+214 DMYADT

-225 DVVNGIANATD
+225 DLVNGVANATD
-236 YQYNIE
+236 YQYAIE
-242 LQPDVTEQIDGFEGQ
+242 LQPDVTEQIDGFTGQ
-257 VVATVTCNDKVVN
+257 ILSTVTCNGEVVD
-270 RDIVWT
+270 REIDWT
-276 GNDFVTVDENGSY
+276 GNDFVTVNDDGSY
-289 ILHDAIQSL
+289 ILNGTMPPSSDGEYDVGDDEPVEKIA
-298 DNESVDKV
+298 V
-306 AIITATLAG
+306 ITATLKG
-315 NPNVTASCSINIV
+315 NPNVTASCSIKIV
-328 GSVVSDDD
+328 DEIEDTVD
-336 IVIDPL
+336 IIIDPL
-342 FSEVYQSMPQTFTV
+342 FSEVRQSLPQSFSV
-356 YLYKNGVKQDDVFV
+356 YLYKNGVQQDDVV
-370 SCMVAGLTD
+370 TCTTSGLTNK
-379 DYFTL
+379 YFTL
-384 TQNGHNFTLMVKDIS
+384 TQDGHDFVLTVKDIS
-399 STPLTLAFVTDSQ
+399 PTPLTLMFTVDEYS
-412 YQNLVTDGDIN
+412 
-423 IQTSDMED
+423 E
-431 ILAFINNGCSKTID
+431 TID

>member
-1 MDFPMYDNARKLV
+1 MDFSMYDNARKLV
-14 KRPHDA
+14 KKPHDA
-20 YLSHLQALINERWEN
+20 YLSHLQSLINERWEN

-65 DIGTGFKKGDDFM
+65 DIGTGFKKGDDFK

-129 DPETGFVNQQWCAI
+129 NPETGFVNQQWCAI

-184 IFNGLAFKVSAYQT
+184 IFNGLAFKLSAYQT

-207 HSNLLYI
+207 HSNLLYM

-225 DVVNGIANATD
+225 DVVNGIANAID

-242 LQPDVTEQIDGFEGQ
+242 LQPDITEQIDGFEGQ
-257 VVATVTCNDKVVN
+257 VMATVTCNGEVVD
-270 RDIVWT
+270 REIEWT
-276 GNDFVTVDENGSY
+276 GNDFVTVNNDGSY
-289 ILHDAIQSL
+289 ILNGELPPSD
-298 DNESVDKV
+298 DNDESDDEPVEKIAV
-306 AIITATLAG
+306 ITATLKG
-315 NPNVTASCSINIV
+315 NPNVTASCSIKIV
-328 GSVVSDDD
+328 DEIEDTVD
-336 IVIDPL
+336 IIIDPR
-342 FSEVYQSMPQTFTV
+342 FSEVRQSLPQSFSV
-356 YLYKNGVKQDDVFV
+356 YLYKNGVQQDDAVTCTT
-370 SCMVAGLTD
+370 SGLTNK
-379 DYFTL
+379 YFTL
-384 TQNGHNFTLMVKDIS
+384 TQDGHNFVLTVKDIS
-399 STPLTLAFVTDSQ
+399 PTPLTLMFTVDEYS
-412 YQNLVTDGDIN
+412 
-423 IQTSDMED
+423 E
-431 ILAFINNGCSKTID
+431 TID

>member
-14 KRPHDA
+14 KLPHDA
-20 YLSHLQALINERWEN
+20 YLSQLQALINERWEN

-65 DIGTGFKKGDDFM
+65 DIGTGFKKGDDFK

-165 FVLVQGNDLTR
+165 SVIVQGNDLTR

-184 IFNGLAFKVSAYQT
+184 IFNGLAFKVSAFQS
-198 LLNKDDVTF
+198 LLDEDNITF

-220 IQPSD
+220 LQPSD

-236 YQYNIE
+236 YQYAIE
-242 LQPDVTEQIDGFEGQ
+242 LQPDITEQIDGFTGQ
-257 VVATVTCNDKVVN
+257 ILSTVTCNGEVVD
-270 RDIVWT
+270 REIDWT
-276 GNDFVTVDENGSY
+276 GNDFVTVNDDGSY
-289 ILHDAIQSL
+289 ILSGTIPPSDDGEDDEGDDEPVEKIA
-298 DNESVDKV
+298 V
-306 AIITATLAG
+306 ITATLKG

-328 GSVVSDDD
+328 DEVEDTVD
-336 IVIDPL
+336 IIIDPL
-342 FSEVYQSMPQTFTV
+342 FSEVRQSLPQSFSV
-356 YLYKNGVKQDDVFV
+356 YLYKNGVQQDDAVTCTT
-370 SCMVAGLTD
+370 SGLTNK
-379 DYFTL
+379 YFTL
-384 TQNGHNFTLMVKDIS
+384 TQDGHDFVLTVEDIS
-399 STPLTLAFVTDSQ
+399 PTPLTLIFTVDEYS
-412 YQNLVTDGDIN
+412 
-423 IQTSDMED
+423 E
-431 ILAFINNGCSKTID
+431 TID

>member
-51 DEWIEQPIS
+51 DEWIEQQIS

-65 DIGTGFKKGDDFM
+65 DIGTGFKKGDDFK

-214 DMYADP
+214 DMYADT

-236 YQYNIE
+236 YQYAIE
-242 LQPDVTEQIDGFEGQ
+242 LQPDITEQIDGFTGQ
-257 VVATVTCNDKVVN
+257 ILSTVTCNGEVVD
-270 RDIVWT
+270 REIDWT
-276 GNDFVTVDENGSY
+276 GNDFVTVNEDGSY
-289 ILHDAIQSL
+289 TLNGTIPPSNDGEYDGG
-298 DNESVDKV
+298 DNEPAEKIAV
-306 AIITATLAG
+306 ITATLKG
-315 NPNVTASCSINIV
+315 NPNVTASCSIKIV
-328 GSVVSDDD
+328 DETEDTVD
-336 IVIDPL
+336 IIIDPL
-342 FSEVYQSMPQTFTV
+342 FSEVRQSLPQSFSV
-356 YLYKNGVKQDDVFV
+356 YLYKNGVQQDDAVTCTT
-370 SCMVAGLTD
+370 SGLTNK
-379 DYFTL
+379 YFTL
-384 TQNGHNFTLMVKDIS
+384 TQDGHDFVLTVKDIS
-399 STPLTLAFVTDSQ
+399 PTPLTLMFTVDEYS
-412 YQNLVTDGDIN
+412 
-423 IQTSDMED
+423 E
-431 ILAFINNGCSKTID
+431 TID

>member
-14 KRPHDA
+14 KKPHDA

-44 QQADIGS
+44 QQADIGL

-65 DIGTGFKKGDDFM
+65 DIGTGFKKGDDFK

-184 IFNGLAFKVSAYQT
+184 IFNGLAFKLSAYQT

-207 HSNLLYI
+207 HSNLLYM

-225 DVVNGIANATD
+225 DVVNGIANAID

-242 LQPDVTEQIDGFEGQ
+242 LQPDITEQIDGFEGQ
-257 VVATVTCNDKVVN
+257 VMATVTCNGEVVD
-270 RDIVWT
+270 REIEWT
-276 GNDFVTVDENGSY
+276 GNDFVTVNNDGSY
-289 ILHDAIQSL
+289 ILNGELPPSD
-298 DNESVDKV
+298 DNDESDDEPVEKIAV
-306 AIITATLAG
+306 ITATLKG
-315 NPNVTASCSINIV
+315 NPNVTASCSIKIV
-328 GSVVSDDD
+328 DEIEDTVD
-336 IVIDPL
+336 IIIDPL
-342 FSEVYQSMPQTFTV
+342 FSEVRQSVPQSFSV
-356 YLYKNGVKQDDVFV
+356 YLYKNGVQQDDAVTCTT
-370 SCMVAGLTD
+370 SSLTNQ
-379 DYFTL
+379 YFTL
-384 TQNGHNFTLMVKDIS
+384 TQDGHDFVLTVKDIS
-399 STPLTLAFVTDSQ
+399 PTPLTLMFTVDEYS
-412 YQNLVTDGDIN
+412 
-423 IQTSDMED
+423 E
-431 ILAFINNGCSKTID
+431 TID